1 MCIRDSDKIDNVIP
15 NISACSLLTFPV
27 GIGLKQVLVINLSRS
42 ASYHIFRAPAA
53 PAPIVTKNILI
64 IDFSKAIDV
73 GAVNKPTVHVKITR
87 DITLG
92 FINNAKDFKY
102 LNILNETDLFFKI
115 LLVTSNQH

>member
-1 MCIRDSDKIDNVIP
+1 MP
-15 NISACSLLTFPV
+15 NISACSLLTFPA

-53 PAPIVTKNILI
+53 PAPMVTKNILI
-64 IDFSKAIDV
+64 IDLFKGIDV
-73 GAVNKPTVHVKITR
+73 GAVSKPTVQVKITR

-92 FINNAKDFKY
+92 FINRAKDLRY

-115 LLVTSNQH
+115 LLVTFNQH